1 MPVVRCEE
9 ACLTNVRSTLLD
21 DLRQRIRRIEG
32 RSVGDRS
39 ASIAFPTGIDTID
52 RHLPAGGLERGALH
66 EFVTGT
72 AMERAAATG
81 FVALL
86 LARYSIDSAL
96 LWCLEGRDLY
106 GPGLASLGFNP
117 WNDAERLILVRCR
130 NATDV
135 LWAMEEGLASGTPT
149 VVLGELRRMP
159 RQAALT
165 AHRRLQL
172 AAERSG
178 VTALL
183 FVAEMGTET
192 STATS
197 RWRVSPA
204 AGVKWR
210 IELLKCRHGQPGV
223 WTVPA
228 PGFLSPRLKPGFL
241 ERPQDDKGQ
250 SFTSHSRAAAAALR
264 DRPVG
269 ARRATG

>member
-9 ACLTNVRSTLLD
+9 ACSRNARSMLLD

-32 RSVGDRS
+32 RSVGGGS
-39 ASIAFPTGIDTID
+39 ESIAFSTGIDAID

-66 EFVTGT
+66 EFVTGN

-81 FVALL
+81 FAASL
-86 LARYSIDSAL
+86 LAHYSKESAL
-96 LWCLEGRDLY
+96 LWCLEGHDLY
-106 GPGLASLGFNP
+106 GPGLCAVGFDLWSNS
-117 WNDAERLILVRCR
+117 ERLILARCS
-130 NATDV
+130 NATEV
-135 LWAMEEGLASGTPT
+135 LWAMEEGIASGTLT
-149 VVLGELRRMP
+149 AVLGELRRMP

-183 FVAEMGTET
+183 FVAEMGAEA
-192 STATS
+192 STTTS

-204 AGVKWR
+204 PGVKWR
-210 IELLKCRHGQPGV
+210 IQLQKCRHGQPGA
-223 WTVPA
+223 WIVPA

-241 ERPQDDKGQ
+241 DRPHDDKGYPVAA
-250 SFTSHSRAAAAALR
+250 HSCAVAATLR

-269 ARRATG
+269 VHRATG